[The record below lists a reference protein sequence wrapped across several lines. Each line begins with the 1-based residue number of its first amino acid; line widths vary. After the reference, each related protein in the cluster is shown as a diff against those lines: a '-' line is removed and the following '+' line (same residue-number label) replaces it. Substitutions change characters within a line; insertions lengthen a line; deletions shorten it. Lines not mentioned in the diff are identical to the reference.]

1 MNKIIKILLILF
13 AFLVF
18 LDTFFIEPNLVQFNT
33 KRLNVPC
40 WNNDLNGF
48 KVALV
53 SDIHLGTRF
62 VDINKLNKIV
72 DNINKNNPDI
82 VVICGDLDALAIVD
96 KNYSITEVANSLKNI
111 KSKYGIFAIMGNH
124 DYLMSD
130 IIGAVYQKSD
140 IKLLKDDDSFINVNG
155 KKIRIV
161 GLEDLW
167 FRNSSPRVV
176 IGENNE
182 KLPTIVLAHNPDYF
196 PRVSQNTTITLSGHT
211 HGGEICLPFIGSLT
225 VPSEYGNRYR
235 SGHIVENN
243 KHLFVSRG
251 VATLSFGRF
260 MSPPEVN
267 ILELYSQT
275 EKCKDTK
282 KISGNQ
288 KPFSPELIIKI
299 KELL

>member
-18 LDTFFIEPNLVQFNT
+18 LDTFFVEPNLVQFNT
-33 KRLNVPC
+33 KRLNVLC

-72 DNINKNNPDI
+72 DNINKINPDI

-111 KSKYGIFAIMGNH
+111 KSKYGVFAIMGNH

-130 IIGAVYQKSD
+130 VIDAVYQKSN
-140 IKLLKDDDSFINVNG
+140 IKLLKDDDSFINVDG

-167 FRNSSPRVV
+167 FRCSDPMTV

-182 KLPTIVLAHNPDYF
+182 NIPTIVLAHNPDYF
-196 PRVSQNTTITLSGHT
+196 PHVPQNTTITLSGHT

-225 VPSEYGNRYR
+225 VPSKYGNRYR

-251 VATLSFGRF
+251 VGTLSFGRF

>member
-1 MNKIIKILLILF
+1 MNKMIKILLILF

-40 WNNDLNGF
+40 WNKDLNGF
-48 KVALV
+48 KVVLV

-62 VDINKLNKIV
+62 VDMNKLNKIV

-82 VVICGDLDALAIVD
+82 VFICGDLDALAIVD
-96 KNYSITEVANSLKNI
+96 KNYSIKEVANSLKHI
-111 KSKYGIFAIMGNH
+111 KSKYGVFAIMGNH

-130 IIGAVYQKSD
+130 VIDAIYQKAD
-140 IKLLKDDDSFINVNG
+140 IKLLKDNDSFINVNG
-155 KKIRIV
+155 KQIRIV

-167 FRNSSPRVV
+167 FRSSNPKTV
-176 IGENNE
+176 IGENDANI
-182 KLPTIVLAHNPDYF
+182 PTIVLAHNPDYF
-196 PRVSQNTTITLSGHT
+196 PRVPKNTTITLSGHT

-235 SGHIVENN
+235 SGYIVENN

-251 VATLSFGRF
+251 IATLSFGRF

-267 ILELYSQT
+267 ILELYSQI

-282 KISGNQ
+282 KYQVTKNHFPQ
-288 KPFSPELIIKI
+288 N
-299 KELL
+299 